1 MKYILTLIIIVF
13 INSCSTEEK
22 KGLNDFGLDA
32 TNLFLYYNDLEKAGE
47 FYSGTL
53 GMEIVVDYKMALILR
68 MTKDSY
74 LILVDA
80 NKGMHTADEPKTVAL
95 ALLTDQL
102 DSWYKYLKIQN
113 VEFKH
118 EYNPK
123 EGSAH
128 DGFVVYDTEGYLLE
142 FERFNKHDENNDFIP
157 FLEENI
163 NNSTITYQAESFPE
177 ELKIHSTIT
186 WLYYDDILMMQEFYS
201 DEFGFP
207 MVADQ
212 GWTKIHKVS
221 ETSFMGLVDGS
232 RGMHKT
238 SENKAVNVGFIIKDL
253 QGWMDYVK
261 DNNLLELR
269 EQELS
274 TGPEGKYKAF
284 VGYDAGNYFLEFDRF
299 FEHKDNSILL
309 KYLEVQ

>member
-1 MKYILTLIIIVF
+1 MKYLLPAVF
-13 INSCSTEEK
+13 IFLFTGCTDIER
-22 KGLNDFGLDA
+22 KGLNEFGLDA

-53 GMEIVVDYKMALILR
+53 GMEIVADYKMALILR

-102 DSWYKYLKIQN
+102 DSWYKYLNTQG

-142 FERFNKHDENNDFIP
+142 FERFNQHPEN
-157 FLEENI
+157 
-163 NNSTITYQAESFPE
+163 ESFVPLLE
-177 ELKIHSTIT
+177 INISSKKNTTGKPGIHSTIT
-186 WLYYDDILMMQEFYS
+186 WLYYKDVL
-201 DEFGFP
+201 
-207 MVADQ
+207 AD
-212 GWTKIHKVS
+212 KA
-221 ETSFMGLVDGS
+221 GL
-232 RGMHKT
+232 
-238 SENKAVNVGFIIKDL
+238 F
-253 QGWMDYVK
+253 
-261 DNNLLELR
+261 
-269 EQELS
+269 LS
-274 TGPEGKYKAF
+274 IP
-284 VGYDAGNYFLEFDRF
+284 
-299 FEHKDNSILL
+299 
-309 KYLEVQ
+309 